1 HPLPRRE
8 AADSPGV
15 RDAPLARAARGG
27 RDGPARA
34 GPLHRRQRR
43 RPPDAGALPEGHRRQ
58 EVRGGRRRDERP
70 DPAVALRLL
79 SRDRAGRRDALRAG
93 PRDRRR
99 RGPDLRVGRFP
110 GEGPRAGPGR
120 AGRPARRDER
130 RRVWLRDGLQLQ
142 HATAGRRSARGR
154 QPVHDRAPPGDVRG
168 PGGGG
173 DTPMSQTFQGSFV
186 AMVTPFRNGQV
197 DEAKLRELVELH
209 VANGTDGLI
218 PCGTNGES
226 PSLNHDEHR
235 RVVEIVIEAA
245 HGRIRVVAGTGSN
258 STTEAIDLTKHAERA
273 GAAGALVVNPY
284 YNKPTQEGLYRHF
297 RAVAESVAIPILVY
311 NIQSRTAV
319 NVETDT
325 LARLVRDVRNIV
337 GVKEASG
344 SLDQMSQVIAA
355 CGPDFSV
362 LSGDDNVTLPL
373 LAIGGSGVVSV
384 IANIVPR
391 ETADLVH
398 AALDGDWKRA
408 RDLHYRLFPL
418 ARAAFLETN
427 PIPIKEA
434 MAMAGMLEPEFRL
447 PMCRMSDANREKLRA
462 ILKSYALV
470 K

>member
-1 HPLPRRE
+1 
-8 AADSPGV
+8 
-15 RDAPLARAARGG
+15 
-27 RDGPARA
+27 
-34 GPLHRRQRR
+34 
-43 RPPDAGALPEGHRRQ
+43 
-58 EVRGGRRRDERP
+58 
-70 DPAVALRLL
+70 
-79 SRDRAGRRDALRAG
+79 
-93 PRDRRR
+93 
-99 RGPDLRVGRFP
+99 
-110 GEGPRAGPGR
+110 
-120 AGRPARRDER
+120 
-130 RRVWLRDGLQLQ
+130 
-142 HATAGRRSARGR
+142 
-154 QPVHDRAPPGDVRG
+154 
-168 PGGGG
+168 
-173 DTPMSQTFQGSFV
+173 MSQTFQGSFV
-186 AMVTPFRNGQV
+186 ALVTPFRNGKV

-218 PCGTNGES
+218 PCGTTGES

-245 HGRIRVVAGTGSN
+245 RGRIRVVAGTGSN
-258 STTEAIDLTKHAERA
+258 STSEAIDLTKHAERA

-297 RAVAESVAIPILVY
+297 CAVAESVGIPVLVY

-325 LARLVRDVRNIV
+325 MARLARDVRNIV

-362 LSGDDNVTLPL
+362 LSGDDNITLPL

-434 MAMAGMLEPEFRL
+434 MAMAGMIEPEFRL

>member
-1 HPLPRRE
+1 
-8 AADSPGV
+8 
-15 RDAPLARAARGG
+15 
-27 RDGPARA
+27 
-34 GPLHRRQRR
+34 
-43 RPPDAGALPEGHRRQ
+43 
-58 EVRGGRRRDERP
+58 
-70 DPAVALRLL
+70 
-79 SRDRAGRRDALRAG
+79 
-93 PRDRRR
+93 
-99 RGPDLRVGRFP
+99 
-110 GEGPRAGPGR
+110 
-120 AGRPARRDER
+120 
-130 RRVWLRDGLQLQ
+130 
-142 HATAGRRSARGR
+142 
-154 QPVHDRAPPGDVRG
+154 
-168 PGGGG
+168 
-173 DTPMSQTFQGSFV
+173 MSQTFQGSFV
-186 AMVTPFRNGQV
+186 AMVTPFRNGKV
-197 DEAKLRELVELH
+197 DEAKLRELVEFH
-209 VANGTDGLI
+209 IAHGTDGLI
-218 PCGTNGES
+218 PCGTTGES
-226 PSLNHDEHR
+226 PGLTHDEHR
-235 RVVEIVIEAA
+235 RVVEVVIEAA
-245 HGRIRVVAGTGSN
+245 RGRIRVVAGTGSN
-258 STTEAIDLTKHAERA
+258 STAEAIELTKHAERA

-325 LARLVRDVRNIV
+325 LARLVRDVASV
-337 GVKEASG
+337 AGVKEASG

-362 LSGDDNVTLPL
+362 LSGDDNITLPL
-373 LAIGGSGVVSV
+373 LVIGGSGVVSV

-418 ARAAFLETN
+418 ARAVFLETN

-462 ILKSYALV
+462 ILKPYALV